1 MSSPPTSSP
10 AVSDTLSGVPAPQFG
25 DDLDSRHSGDFLRLE
40 RLLEHG
46 DGFQLV
52 FAACVSVA
60 YRQLLIERID
70 ALHPSAAVLDLS
82 SRSDPSAL
90 LEGMRQIGP
99 QHQPIHLFG
108 IEAWLRRAGPEALR
122 ALNYR
127 RETLAADTPSTLVLW
142 VEPATIPI
150 FASEAP
156 DLWAWRTA
164 VLDLSHP
171 SALREAVHD
180 QTLFLGSAE
189 RARREQRLAEI
200 SDHLKTVSKLS
211 GADAGLLLEASHIEE
226 SLGDVEAARDRA
238 TAARAIFRGLDD
250 RFGEA
255 RAAGRIAGILQSRGE
270 LDEALRIRKE
280 EELPVY
286 ERLGDVR
293 SKAVTMGQIADILE
307 ARGQL
312 DEALRIRQ
320 EEQLLVYERLGD
332 VRSKAVTMGQIADI
346 LEARGQLDEALRIRQ
361 KEELPVYERL
371 GDAREKAVTMGK
383 IADVLQARGQ
393 LDEALRIR
401 QKEEL
406 PVYEHLGEVREKVV
420 TMGKIADILQA
431 RGQLDEALALHELR
445 LPIAQ
450 RLGHS
455 DVLAHIRY
463 STASLRLRRGENQT
477 GGLQTING
485 ELAGAFAISVQL
497 GRPDAIGAIGQLLAQ
512 VLAMGGQCEQALV
525 VLAQAEDAYA
535 KLDDAKGLAH
545 VRALQATIGAA

>member
-361 KEELPVYERL
+361 KEELPVYE
-371 GDAREKAVTMGK
+371 
-383 IADVLQARGQ
+383 
-393 LDEALRIR
+393 
-401 QKEEL
+401 
-406 PVYEHLGEVREKVV
+406 HLGEVREKVV

-431 RGQLDEALALHELR
+431 RGQLDEALVLHELR